1 MSRELRITRA
11 NAQFQEW
18 LALLDNRTK
27 RQRSGQFLVQGVR
40 PITLA
45 LEHGWPVRALIRDA
59 RRKPSRWA
67 EDVLERAGGVRVDM
81 SRELLR
87 ELGEKGE
94 EVPEVVAVVGLP
106 DDDLARI
113 PVGPHLL
120 GAVFDRPASPGNIGS
135 MLRSLDAFGGAG
147 LVTTG
152 HAADPY
158 DPRAVRAS
166 TGSLFAV
173 PVVRARSHREVLDW
187 VARVRAGQVPLTVL
201 GADEDGDVE
210 ITDADLTGPTLAVI
224 GNETTGLSA
233 GWKQACD
240 VIVRI
245 PMSGS
250 ASSLNAASAATVV
263 LYEASRQRR
272 ARAR

>member
-187 VARVRAGQVPLTVL
+187 VARGRAGQVPLTVL

-263 LYEASRQRR
+263 LYEAARQRR

>member
-187 VARVRAGQVPLTVL
+187 VARGRAGQVPLTVL

>member
-187 VARVRAGQVPLTVL
+187 VARGRAGQVPLTVL

-224 GNETTGLSA
+224 GNETIGLSA

>member
-166 TGSLFAV
+166 TGSLFGV

-187 VARVRAGQVPLTVL
+187 VARGRAGQVPLTVL